1 MPLAIKLFFS
11 GLLERLL
18 KVVSAVLEWLLSD
31 WRHAALTAVSIFAL
45 WLYLVLLPNYASLLD
60 DAIADTETAIAERDA
75 AIEERQLT
83 MDAYE
88 QTVANYI
95 AAAAIAQAQAE
106 ANVARVEAEQA
117 QITQETIDDY
127 EMRLRAAR
135 ARADELRRAS
145 IRAAELDPGRANA
158 ADLSGSATA
167 TRGADEAASDPGL
180 PSAAGSCPANL
191 VCLTIDQA
199 LIATEQAIQLDALI
213 SWSLR
218 QAEVSNM
225 SEASDD
231 E

>member
-1 MPLAIKLFFS
+1 MLLAIKLFFS

-18 KVVSAVLEWLLSD
+18 KVASAVLEWLLSD

-45 WLYLVLLPNYASLLD
+45 WLYLILLPNYASLLD
-60 DAIADTETAIAERDA
+60 DSIAERDA

-95 AAAAIAQAQAE
+95 AAAAIAQAEAE

-117 QITQETIDDY
+117 AITQETINDY

-145 IRAAELDPGRANA
+145 IRAAELNPGRANA
-158 ADLSGSATA
+158 ADLSSPATA
-167 TRGADEAASDPGL
+167 TSGADEAARDPGL
-180 PSAAGSCPANL
+180 PAAAGSCPANL

-213 SWSLR
+213 TWVAR
-218 QAEVSNM
+218 QASVQN
-225 SEASDD
+225 ASRG
-231 E
+231 EE